1 MSVDGVSFE
10 AAWLNKRRVSLGGIE
25 SWVISPQDLIANKKC
40 SGRHRDLADV
50 ESIEAHLGLSD
61 ES

>member
-1 MSVDGVSFE
+1 MSVDGVSFDT
-10 AAWLNKRRVSLGGIE
+10 AWENKRRISLGGIE

-50 ESIEAHLGLSD
+50 ESIETHLALG
-61 ES
+61 EE